1 MTQYALNTERFQSI
15 YRVRCLNDTLI
26 RTKLHYSYKNTTI
39 MTATLIVGFI
49 GILSTASVAHAIAL
63 TKPTTG
69 GSLNVVVQPSPDPIV
84 KGTQT
89 NLKVSFD
96 QKGGSAVQP
105 HIDYDV
111 TISNAS
117 GKQIFQASALA
128 GHPDQPLHTAEGVV
142 TIPYT
147 FQEPGAHCIKVTVYG
162 ILFNPINPETAQF
175 QINVT

>member
-1 MTQYALNTERFQSI
+1 
-15 YRVRCLNDTLI
+15 
-26 RTKLHYSYKNTTI
+26 
-39 MTATLIVGFI
+39 MTATLIVGII
-49 GILSTASVAHAIAL
+49 GILSTASLAHATAM
-63 TKPTTG
+63 TKPTSG
-69 GSLNVVVQPSPDPIV
+69 GSLNVVVQPSPDPVV

-89 NLKVSFD
+89 NLRVSFD

-111 TISNAS
+111 TISNAA
-117 GKQIFQASALA
+117 GKQLFQASALA
-128 GHPDQPLHTAEGVV
+128 GHPNQPLHTAEGVV

-175 QINVT
+175 QVNVT